1 MRTPYQGYSQ
11 ILVGETE
18 LFYACIKF
26 EDPTI
31 YTAWTCTMQAYLPIF
46 LDHKTQA
53 HQSPIAKVLEPLH
66 THLTWLREE
75 GGKSEVECVAMC
87 VGILGVLDR
96 VLDHMRIGDFAK
108 LRWTDAQMK
117 SDEWLK
123 ALRELV
129 KPDSSSD
136 EAGSSSEAVPSRKR
150 PHPEPVPVKKRGR

>member
-1 MRTPYQGYSQ
+1 
-11 ILVGETE
+11 
-18 LFYACIKF
+18 
-26 EDPTI
+26 
-31 YTAWTCTMQAYLPIF
+31 MQAYLPIF

-66 THLTWLREE
+66 THLMWLREE

-96 VLDHMRIGDFAK
+96 VLDDMRIGDFAK

-129 KPDSSSD
+129 K
-136 EAGSSSEAVPSRKR
+136 A
-150 PHPEPVPVKKRGR
+150 